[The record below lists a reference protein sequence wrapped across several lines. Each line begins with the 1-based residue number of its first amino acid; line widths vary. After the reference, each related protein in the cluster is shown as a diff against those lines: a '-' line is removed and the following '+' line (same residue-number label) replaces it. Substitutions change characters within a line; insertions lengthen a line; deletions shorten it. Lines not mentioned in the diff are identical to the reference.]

1 MSSRVLE
8 HLSFLFEICGQGFN
22 VNSVFFVNL
31 VVFEILQRSSFLSFT
46 RILLHLHLYPCVIM
60 SHAAGADA
68 AVEEVDS
75 QEVASPGPCDQPSC
89 G

>member
-31 VVFEILQRSSFLSFT
+31 VVFEILQRSSFDSDPCICLCAFT
-46 RILLHLHLYPCVIM
+46 RLIIWNH
-60 SHAAGADA
+60 G
-68 AVEEVDS
+68 
-75 QEVASPGPCDQPSC
+75 QC
-89 G
+89 GWNRGNWECG